1 MNTFLKDNRR
11 SLKKNIEFYFG
22 RLIGFPLT
30 TPEHVYFSLTN
41 RCNLQCRMCDI
52 YKNPDSKENE
62 QSTSEVKAIIA
73 QIKNMSINH
82 IIFSGG
88 EPLLRHDVLDL
99 VEFAVA
105 KGIGMVDIIT
115 NGTLLKDK
123 SIKKIIKSKLN
134 HITISLDGLGK
145 INDEI
150 RGKGVFEKA
159 QLNMDKLNYYKAKYA
174 AEFPTV
180 GINFTIMNNNLE
192 HILPIIEFARA
203 KKCNILVL
211 QPLLF
216 DNTNMQE
223 KRTNFLWPAEDKID
237 RLREI
242 MKEVMKKKNQLN
254 DLFIYTDEAILKA
267 MPDYFKGHR
276 ASPNFKCYEGIKR
289 IVITADAKVWSCLGV
304 YGDLKKHALKKIWFS
319 PAAWKIRRRANQCR
333 EHCLQDCVYFPI
345 DVLKDI
351 KNFIH
356 QILNNRRQ

>member
-242 MKEVMKKKNQLN
+242 MKEVMKKKN
-254 DLFIYTDEAILKA
+254 
-267 MPDYFKGHR
+267 
-276 ASPNFKCYEGIKR
+276 
-289 IVITADAKVWSCLGV
+289 
-304 YGDLKKHALKKIWFS
+304 
-319 PAAWKIRRRANQCR
+319 
-333 EHCLQDCVYFPI
+333 
-345 DVLKDI
+345 
-351 KNFIH
+351 
-356 QILNNRRQ
+356 